1 MEYQYQDDYD
11 SSVLEFGPEEDDRGT
26 NIGKRARASVVLRSA
41 SDRVASKQA
50 VKTLKHAA
58 NSPSTDY
65 QHRYWLTLFTE
76 FVRSTASSHWLLA
89 CS

>member
-1 MEYQYQDDYD
+1 MEDQYQDDYN
-11 SSVLEFGPEEDDRGT
+11 SSDLDFGPVHADRGT
-26 NIGKRARASVVLRSA
+26 NIGKRSKASIVLQSA

-50 VKTLKHAA
+50 VKTLTHAA

-76 FVRSTASSHWLLA
+76 FIRSTASSHWLLA